1 MKKKRI
7 LVLGSSGQIG
17 EYLCNYLEEKNYNVV
32 KYDLRASPKQDLRK
46 ENNLQLKKLIKSSD
60 YIFFLAFD
68 VGGSRYLKNYQ
79 NNFDFLS
86 NNLKIMIN
94 TFSLLSKFKK
104 KFLFASSQMSN
115 MTYSNYGLLKLVGER
130 VTQSLNSN
138 YVKFWNVYGIE
149 KDLKKAHVITDFV
162 KMAVKK
168 KNISMLTDGKES
180 REFLHARDCC
190 EGLEIIMKRH
200 NQFKKNKQELHLT
213 TGIKIKIAT
222 IAEIVKNI
230 AKKNKSNVKII
241 KGKSKDQIQLNKK
254 NKFNKF
260 LSKYWKPKVNIK
272 TGINEIYDYY
282 LKK

>member
-1 MKKKRI
+1 MKKKSI

-17 EYLCNYLEEKNYNVV
+17 EYLCNYLEEKNYNVE
-32 KYDLRASPKQDLRK
+32 KYDLRVSPKQDLRK
-46 ENNLQLKKLIKSSD
+46 ENNLKLNKLIKSSD

-68 VGGSRYLKNYQ
+68 VGGSRYLRNYQ
-79 NNFDFLS
+79 NNFNFLS
-86 NNLKIMIN
+86 NNLKIMTH
-94 TFSLLSKFKK
+94 TFNLLSKFKK

-168 KNISMLTDGKES
+168 KKISMLTDGKES
-180 REFLHARDCC
+180 REFLHVRDCC

-200 NQFKKNKQELHLT
+200 NQFKKIKQELHLT
-213 TGIKIKIAT
+213 TGTKIKIAT
-222 IAEIVKNI
+222 IAKIVKNI
-230 AKKNKSNVKII
+230 AKKNKSNVKIT

-272 TGINEIYDYY
+272 SGINEIYEYY
-282 LKK
+282 LNK

>member
-1 MKKKRI
+1 MKKKSI

-17 EYLCNYLEEKNYNVV
+17 EYLCNYLEEKNYNVE
-32 KYDLRASPKQDLRK
+32 KYDLRVSPKQDLRK
-46 ENNLQLKKLIKSSD
+46 ENNLKLNKLIKSSD

-68 VGGSRYLKNYQ
+68 VGGSRYLRNYQ
-79 NNFDFLS
+79 NNFNFLS
-86 NNLKIMIN
+86 NNLKIMTH
-94 TFSLLSKFKK
+94 TFNLLSKFKK

-168 KNISMLTDGKES
+168 KKISMLTDGKES
-180 REFLHARDCC
+180 REFLHVRDCC
-190 EGLEIIMKRH
+190 EGLEIIMTRH
-200 NQFKKNKQELHLT
+200 NQFKKIKQELHLT
-213 TGIKIKIAT
+213 TGTKIKIAT
-222 IAEIVKNI
+222 IAKIVKNI
-230 AKKNKSNVKII
+230 AKKNKSNVKIT

-272 TGINEIYDYY
+272 SGINEIYEYY
-282 LKK
+282 LNK